1 MTLTWTGARLRRRR
15 RWAIAAWTVAVLVV
29 GVWQI
34 GRGNGVYWAAFTVTF
49 VGGYLLLMRLS
60 DRRDRP

>member
-1 MTLTWTGARLRRRR
+1 MRRRR
-15 RWAIAAWTVAVLVV
+15 RWAIAAWTVAVLGV

>member
-1 MTLTWTGARLRRRR
+1 MRRRR
-15 RWAIAAWTVAVLVV
+15 RWAIAAWTVAVLAV
-29 GVWQI
+29 GMWQI
-34 GRGNGVYWAAFTVTF
+34 GGGNGVYWTLFTVTF